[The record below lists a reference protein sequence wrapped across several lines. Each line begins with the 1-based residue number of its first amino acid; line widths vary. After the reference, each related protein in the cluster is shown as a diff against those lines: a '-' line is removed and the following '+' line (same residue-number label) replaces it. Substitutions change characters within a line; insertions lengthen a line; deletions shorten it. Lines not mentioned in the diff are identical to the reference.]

1 MRDSENKSGRHMEHD
16 DIALWILVVCLVL
29 IVVGGLVYGFANPSI
44 YTTNPPQ
51 TAGSAAQH
59 ARSGHPM

>member
-1 MRDSENKSGRHMEHD
+1 MSDPEKTPRKRIEQD
-16 DIALWILVVCLVL
+16 DIALWILVGCLAL
-29 IVVGGLVYGFANPSI
+29 IVVGGLVYGFSNPSI